1 MGAASPR
8 RCGPFAVNVLVT
20 GGSGYVGS
28 HAAVELLGDGHDV
41 VLMDNLSNSSRSAV
55 GAVRA
60 VAGRS
65 VRFVCGDV
73 RDAPLLDRLLI
84 AHRFDAVMHF
94 AAAKSVAESL
104 NRPFHYYDNNLAGTL
119 CLVDRMAAHG
129 VKTLV
134 FSSSAAVYGHA
145 AEAPTPEDA
154 PTAPTCPY
162 GGSKLAAEQA
172 LRDVYA
178 ADRRWRISVLR
189 YFNAA
194 GVHPGGGLGENPRG
208 EPRNLLPAL
217 ARVAAGQSE
226 RLTVHGGDY
235 PTRDGTS
242 ERDYPH
248 VTDLARG
255 HLAALEWL
263 ARGPRFGVHNLGTGR
278 GHTVLEVVRA
288 FEAVSGVAVPVR
300 IAGRRPGDVA
310 VSRADPRRAE
320 RELGWRAERGLAA
333 ACADLWRWRSN
344 GGSIP

>member
-1 MGAASPR
+1 MSGLCTCAPRR

-20 GGSGYVGS
+20 GGGGYVGS

-41 VLMDNLSNSSRSAV
+41 VLLDNLSNSSRSAV

-73 RDAPLLDRLLI
+73 RAAPLLDRLFT

-104 NRPFHYYDNNLAGTL
+104 TRPLHYYATNLAGTL

-129 VKTLV
+129 VRTLV
-134 FSSSAAVYGHA
+134 FSSSAAVYGDA

-154 PTAPTCPY
+154 PTAPMSPY
-162 GGSKLAAEQA
+162 GRSKLAAEQA

-235 PTRDGTS
+235 PTRDGTP

-248 VTDLARG
+248 VKDLARG
-255 HLAALEWL
+255 HLAALVS
-263 ARGPRFGVHNLGTGR
+263 ACTTSVPGR
-278 GHTVLEVVRA
+278 VTPCSRWC
-288 FEAVSGVAVPVR
+288 
-300 IAGRRPGDVA
+300 GRSRP
-310 VSRADPRRAE
+310 
-320 RELGWRAERGLAA
+320 
-333 ACADLWRWRSN
+333 
-344 GGSIP
+344 